1 METKLKIVTALLVP
15 YAFLCAGLYQIA
27 FWSPFG
33 INIFPYLGI
42 TDIILSFIQPFLYSS
57 FGAVIFFP
65 FQHIIYGDFFPYGD
79 GNIEEPSIRKK
90 IIWFVVKF
98 VYVGVMAY
106 YLILHEDKWKGLYIP
121 IYAFLG
127 LSFMSTEF
135 LLKKNLIKH
144 DKIYFAFT
152 SFLILM
158 PLVSFYIGTANA
170 KKIYTNESYEYSTY
184 VIPNTTLKFLGKG
197 SDHFIFVSL
206 DNKEKFFFS
215 TSEINGLKLQQFEQ
229 LDEKSQTNN

>member
-42 TDIILSFIQPFLYSS
+42 TDIVLSFVQPFLYSS
-57 FGAVIFFP
+57 FGAIIFFP
-65 FQHIIYGDFFPYGD
+65 IQHIIYGDIFPYGG
-79 GNIEEPSIRKK
+79 GNTEEQSKKKK
-90 IIWFVVKF
+90 ILWIIIEFAYAALM
-98 VYVGVMAY
+98 VYL
-106 YLILHEDKWKGLYIP
+106 LIIHKDKWKGLYVP

-127 LSFMSTEF
+127 LNFIFTEF
-135 LLKKNLIKH
+135 LLKRNLIKH
-144 DKIYFAFT
+144 NKIYFAFT
-152 SFLILM
+152 SFLIIM

-184 VIPNTTLKFLGKG
+184 VIPDTTLKFLGKG
-197 SDHFIFVSL
+197 SEHYIFVSL

-215 TSEINGLKLQQFEQ
+215 TSEIKGLKLLQFDKPE
-229 LDEKSQTNN
+229 EK